1 MDGAAMNKNN
11 GPHEKYNNAE
21 MGKKDK
27 FHVIGFLKNPD
38 FSQETRLI
46 QVGKILIFFL
56 LVFFEIVVVAQ
67 NSGDWRKDEEWWR
80 LVLVL
85 FCEVILTCAEASK
98 LFFISDVKEKISCYA
113 VELLISFLLVF
124 LTNSAFLII
133 LYLLILTEI
142 YISSE
147 KIIPSTVIFAVCV
160 PIYVILYSGVLI
172 LQEQE
177 FSTVEILSA
186 SATAI
191 LTLSLH
197 FIFINFFMSFYRQ
210 YLKLDKTLKELD
222 ESKMELQK
230 AYDELAEVTALQER
244 QRIAKDIHDTAGH
257 SITTVIMQT
266 EAAKLILDSNPQEA
280 KSKIVA
286 ANLQA
291 KHALEELRESVH
303 LLSGRRAKLSLKESL
318 QQIINESTDGTGI
331 SIRSAI
337 EDVTLSDEA
346 YRFLCNT
353 LKEGISNGLRHGG
366 ATAFW
371 FELRTNEKMIE
382 FLLSDNGCGMDLSEL
397 KEGLGLFGMK
407 DRAEKLGGKMVLSSE
422 KDEGFEIYLS
432 VPKSVS
438 KKR

>member
-1 MDGAAMNKNN
+1 MVKTIMTKNN
-11 GPHEKYNNAE
+11 NLYEKYNVKE
-21 MGKKDK
+21 EPKKDK
-27 FHVIGFLKNPD
+27 FRVIGFLKNPD
-38 FSQETRLI
+38 FSQQTRLI
-46 QVGKILIFFL
+46 QIGKILIFSL
-56 LVFFEIVVVAQ
+56 LVFFEIVIVAQ
-67 NSGDWRKDEEWWR
+67 NSRDWAAKEEWWR

-85 FCEVILTCAEASK
+85 LCEVILTCAEASK
-98 LFFISDVKEKISCYA
+98 LFFIKEPKEKISCYA
-113 VELLISFLLVF
+113 VEFLISFLLVF

-147 KIIPSTVIFAVCV
+147 KIIPTTVIFAICV

-172 LQEQE
+172 LQERE

-191 LTLSLH
+191 LTLSVH

-210 YLKLDKTLKELD
+210 YVKLEKTLEELD

-230 AYDELAEVTALQER
+230 AYDELKEVTALQER

-266 EAAKLILDSNPQEA
+266 EAAKLILDKNPQEA
-280 KSKIVA
+280 KAKIVA

-303 LLSGRRAKLSLKESL
+303 LLSGRMAQLSLKESL
-318 QQIINESTDGTGI
+318 QQIIDESTDGTGI
-331 SIRSAI
+331 SIRSSI
-337 EDVTLSDEA
+337 EDVTVSDEA

-371 FELRTNEKMIE
+371 FELRSNDKWIE
-382 FLLSDNGCGMDLSEL
+382 FLLSDNGCGMDLNEL
-397 KEGLGLFGMK
+397 TEGLGLFGMK
-407 DRAEKLGGKMVLSSE
+407 ERAENLGGKMLLSSE

-432 VPKSVS
+432 IPKLTS
-438 KKR
+438 

>member
-1 MDGAAMNKNN
+1 MKN
-11 GPHEKYNNAE
+11 
-21 MGKKDK
+21 
-27 FHVIGFLKNPD
+27 
-38 FSQETRLI
+38 
-46 QVGKILIFFL
+46 
-56 LVFFEIVVVAQ
+56 
-67 NSGDWRKDEEWWR
+67 
-80 LVLVL
+80 LVL

-113 VELLISFLLVF
+113 VELLLSFLLVF

-147 KIIPSTVIFAVCV
+147 KIIPTTVIFAVCV
-160 PIYVILYSGVLI
+160 PIYVILYSGVLT

-266 EAAKLILDSNPQEA
+266 EAAKLILESNPQEA

-303 LLSGRRAKLSLKESL
+303 LLSGRRARLSLKESL
-318 QQIINESTDGTGI
+318 QQIIDESTDGTGI
-331 SIRSAI
+331 SIRNAI
-337 EDVTLSDEA
+337 EDVTVSDEA

-371 FELRTNEKMIE
+371 FELRTNGKMIE
-382 FLLSDNGCGMDLSEL
+382 FLLSDNGSGMDLNEL

-432 VPKSVS
+432 IPKTVS